1 MGAHHNA
8 ASTAAT
14 RVFAAINSGDLSCL
28 PECVTSDFVDHGSPF
43 PLPPGPEG
51 YAQILGF
58 VHGVLR
64 IRYELLDTI
73 DTDDL
78 HRHPRPRATA
88 SAPPPSTAPRRRDG
102 PTRRRRSTCTAPRA
116 TGWPSTAGVRDEL
129 GSLIQ
134 MGLMPAPTMLGER
147 RSPELNRGLG
157 VEHGSAASDQR
168 RSVPLEPFRRARDV
182 AC

>member
-73 DTDDL
+73 ETDDRIVIRAL
-78 HRHPRPRATA
+78 AHGIRATEFH
-88 SAPPPSTAPRRRDG
+88 G
-102 PTRRRRSTCTAPRA
+102 PEAEGRPYTMQTIHVYRTEGDRLAEH
-116 TGWPSTAGVRDEL
+116 WGVRDEL
-129 GSLIQ
+129 GALIQ
-134 MGLMPAPTMLGER
+134 MGVVPAPTM
-147 RSPELNRGLG
+147 PAN
-157 VEHGSAASDQR
+157 VDA
-168 RSVPLEPFRRARDV
+168 
-182 AC
+182 